1 LPKSTKTL
9 VFEFRFLSWLTSA
22 SNQADSYSFSK
33 LENKGMPSRHI
44 SSQSFDDIL
53 SELGDDPA
61 IPDPHGIRKPTYP
74 KSATLE
80 PSKPSKNRTEP
91 EAFSSQNLLGQMP
104 KLVGFFA
111 FAACVFATVIALIAG
126 YESLKTSSQA
136 QIQESHKEIAE
147 LKKEFIQ
154 LRTELQ
160 MEQDDLNEAIDLIEV
175 SVHSLL
181 ANKST
186 HKAAAKPQAL
196 PHEVELRRW
205 RYLGAS
211 QMGGSHKA
219 FFDSGQGTVTLQK
232 GMLVLG
238 DWRLTHLEKDLATL
252 SHSKGKTLNL
262 KPSKTE

>member
-1 LPKSTKTL
+1 
-9 VFEFRFLSWLTSA
+9 
-22 SNQADSYSFSK
+22 
-33 LENKGMPSRHI
+33 MPSRHI
-44 SSQSFDDIL
+44 SPQSFDDIL

-61 IPDPHGIRKPTYP
+61 ITDPHGIRKPTYP
-74 KSATLE
+74 KSTPLQ
-80 PSKPSKNRTEP
+80 PPKPSKDRTAP
-91 EAFSSQNLLGQMP
+91 DAFSSQNLLGQIP
-104 KLVGFFA
+104 KLGGFLA
-111 FAACVFATVIALIAG
+111 FAACIFGAGIVLMVG
-126 YESLKTSSQA
+126 YESLKTSSEA
-136 QIQESHKEIAE
+136 QIQESHKEIAI

-160 MEQDDLNEAIDLIEV
+160 MEQDDLYEAIDLVEV
-175 SVHSLL
+175 SVHSLIE
-181 ANKST
+181 NKSA
-186 HKAAAKPQAL
+186 HKVTPKPQAL

-219 FFDSGQGTVTLQK
+219 FFDSGQGTVMFQK